1 MIAGRR
7 TRVSVTGLAST
18 SRRGPES
25 RKPTACGVKSRDRCC
40 EEPVGLAQRFAIENP
55 TGQTMLGG
63 DARRLWNRMPRQ
75 AAEGPTPILESER
88 FRCREPLPA
97 RTMIAPSAPPTRQI
111 QRPRNVTASVLQ
123 SRAKHVIF
131 SGKSLDFPPGHQ
143 ECLHAHGARLIFP
156 LWIVRGSRTT
166 SGQAITIPVR
176 HEDGRRGVYREL
188 KTPLTEVDI
197 RRFRRELRLLSQRVQ
212 HQSIVTLFD
221 WAADWDA
228 HWYISERGD
237 PFPRWWRRKKSELIK
252 DPRALVDCAVSVL
265 HDLSSALAVCHAN
278 GIVP

>member
-1 MIAGRR
+1 MIPKWLGRGQTSRLARSPASKRDPMRMIAGRR

-63 DARRLWNRMPRQ
+63 NARRLWNRMPRQ

-131 SGKSLDFPPGHQ
+131 RGKPLDLPPGHQ

-156 LWIVRGSRTT
+156 LGGS
-166 SGQAITIPVR
+166 S
-176 HEDGRRGVYREL
+176 EDPGRRVARPSRSRSGTKMGVAG
-188 KTPLTEVDI
+188 
-197 RRFRRELRLLSQRVQ
+197 
-212 HQSIVTLFD
+212 SI
-221 WAADWDA
+221 A
-228 HWYISERGD
+228 S
-237 PFPRWWRRKKSELIK
+237 
-252 DPRALVDCAVSVL
+252 
-265 HDLSSALAVCHAN
+265 
-278 GIVP
+278 